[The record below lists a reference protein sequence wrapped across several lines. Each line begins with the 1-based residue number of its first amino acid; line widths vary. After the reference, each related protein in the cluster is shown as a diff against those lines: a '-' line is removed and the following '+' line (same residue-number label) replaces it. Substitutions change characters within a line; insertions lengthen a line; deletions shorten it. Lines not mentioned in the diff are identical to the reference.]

1 MLLIGARKEKNT
13 MFKSRYAKLVSL
25 LLVLSITGTTLLMS
39 GCTPAPQPTPTP
51 APTATKPPP
60 PPPTAT
66 PAPPPGPKPGG
77 KVSIAFQDDPNSFD
91 PILGWNVPAWVA
103 LMWLYRGLMLYDGQG
118 PEPDMA
124 ADWPQISDDGL
135 TYTFKLKEGI
145 KFGNGR
151 EVTADDVKY
160 TLERVVD
167 PAWESWANYYLAV
180 IEGAQEVMDGE
191 ATEVSGIK
199 VLDKYTIEFTLT
211 YEDPTFLSI
220 LALPNNFI
228 VPQEEVERL
237 GADFGLQ
244 PMGCGPFIFQEFVP
258 GQKAVFVKNPDY
270 YVEGQPY
277 VDEIEM
283 VLGIEPATA
292 MLRAEKGE
300 LDVISADMMPS
311 SDFAR
316 IVQDAAYADRL
327 FQEPSL
333 NPWWLGMNNKM
344 APLDKVKVR
353 QAINHAVD
361 KDKLLKL
368 TGGKG
373 QPLAGIY
380 PAGLPGHDP
389 NFEGYAYD
397 PQAAKSLLAEADAE
411 GIQLEIS
418 ISESPLEASLAQA
431 IQQDLGEVGI
441 EVTINSMS
449 RSVVRDLRKKGEA
462 QMYFSNWFLMV
473 PDPSDLVNNLC
484 LCDVSSNYDFYCNP
498 RVDELAEQVMPELDA
513 AKRAEVYQEIERLL
527 MADAIHLPLFNN
539 ASYWLHPAEL
549 RDYYS
554 RSEYG
559 PMLEQVWWDK

>member
-1 MLLIGARKEKNT
+1 
-13 MFKSRYAKLVSL
+13 
-25 LLVLSITGTTLLMS
+25 
-39 GCTPAPQPTPTP
+39 
-51 APTATKPPP
+51 
-60 PPPTAT
+60 
-66 PAPPPGPKPGG
+66 
-77 KVSIAFQDDPNSFD
+77 
-91 PILGWNVPAWVA
+91 
-103 LMWLYRGLMLYDGQG
+103 
-118 PEPDMA
+118 
-124 ADWPQISDDGL
+124 
-135 TYTFKLKEGI
+135 
-145 KFGNGR
+145 
-151 EVTADDVKY
+151 
-160 TLERVVD
+160 
-167 PAWESWANYYLAV
+167 
-180 IEGAQEVMDGE
+180 MDGE

-199 VLDKYTIEFTLT
+199 VVDKYTIEFKLT

-237 GADFGLQ
+237 GADFGLN
-244 PMGCGPFIFQEFVP
+244 PMGCGPFLFKEFVP
-258 GQKAVFVKNPDY
+258 GEKAVFVKNPDY

-277 VDEIEM
+277 VEEIEM

-316 IVQDAAYADRL
+316 IVQDPAYADRL

-344 APLDKVKVR
+344 APLDNVKVR

-389 NFEGYAYD
+389 NFAGYAYD
-397 PQAAKSLLAEADAE
+397 PQAATSLLVEAEAE
-411 GIQLEIS
+411 GIELEIS

-484 LCDVSSNYDFYCNP
+484 LCGVSSNYDFYCNP
-498 RVDELAEQVMPELDA
+498 KVDELAEQVMPELDA

-539 ASYWLHPAEL
+539 ASYWFHPAEL
-549 RDYYS
+549 KDYYS

-559 PMLEQVWWDK
+559 PMLARVWWDK

>member
-1 MLLIGARKEKNT
+1 MSL
-13 MFKSRYAKLVSL
+13 KSRYAKLVSL
-25 LLVLSITGTTLLMS
+25 FIVLSMVGTTLLMG
-39 GCTPAPQPTPTP
+39 GCTSEPE
-51 APTATKPPP
+51 PTATSAPPADTAVPPTDTPVPPTDTPPP
-60 PPPTAT
+60 PA
-66 PAPPPGPKPGG
+66 GPKAGG
-77 KVSIAFQDDPNSFD
+77 KISIAFQDDPNSFD
-91 PILGWNVPAWVA
+91 PILGWNVPAWVS
-103 LMWLYRGLMLYDGQG
+103 LMWMYRGLMLYDGQG

-124 ADWPQISDDGL
+124 ADWPAVSDDGL

-180 IEGAQEVMDGE
+180 IEGAQAVMDGE
-191 ATEVSGIK
+191 ATKVSGIK
-199 VLDKYTIEFTLT
+199 VLDKYTIEFKLT
-211 YEDPTFLSI
+211 YQDPTFLSI

-228 VPQEEVERL
+228 VPKEEVEKW
-237 GADFGLQ
+237 GQEFGLH
-244 PMGCGPFIFQEFVP
+244 PMGAGPFIFKEFVP
-258 GQKAVFVKNPDY
+258 GEKALFVKNPYY
-270 YVEGQPY
+270 YVEGEPY
-277 VDEIEM
+277 AEEIEM

-316 IVQDAAYADRL
+316 IVQDATYADRL
-327 FQEPSL
+327 FQEPTL

-344 APLDKVKVR
+344 APLDNVKVR
-353 QAINHAVD
+353 QAINYAIN

-389 NFEGYAYD
+389 DFEGYPYD
-397 PQAAKSLLAEADAE
+397 PEKAKALLAEAGAE
-411 GIQLEIS
+411 GIELEIS

-431 IQQDLGEVGI
+431 IQQDLGEAGI
-441 EVTINSMS
+441 EVTISSMS
-449 RSVVRDLRKKGEA
+449 RAVVRDLRKKGEA
-462 QMYFSNWFLMV
+462 QMYFSNWFMMV
-473 PDPSDLVNNLC
+473 PDPSDLINNLS

-498 RVDELAEQVMPELDA
+498 KVDELAEQVMPELDQE
-513 AKRAEVYQEIERLL
+513 KRAETYQEIERLM
-527 MADAIHLPLFNN
+527 MADAIHVPLFNN
-539 ASYWLHPAEL
+539 ASYWFHPAEL
-549 RDYYS
+549 KDFYS

-559 PMLEQVWWDK
+559 PLFERVWWDK

>member
-1 MLLIGARKEKNT
+1 MSL
-13 MFKSRYAKLVSL
+13 KSRYAKLVSL
-25 LLVLSITGTTLLMS
+25 FIVLSMVGTTLLMG
-39 GCTPAPQPTPTP
+39 GCTSEPE
-51 APTATKPPP
+51 PTATSAPPADTAVPPTNTPVPPTDTPPP
-60 PPPTAT
+60 PA
-66 PAPPPGPKPGG
+66 GPKAGG
-77 KVSIAFQDDPNSFD
+77 KISIAFQDDPNSFD
-91 PILGWNVPAWVA
+91 PILGWNVPAWVS
-103 LMWLYRGLMLYDGQG
+103 LMWMYRGLMLYNGQG

-124 ADWPQISDDGL
+124 ADWPTVSDDGL

-180 IEGAQEVMDGE
+180 IEGAQAVMDGE

-199 VLDKYTIEFTLT
+199 VLDEYTIEFKLT
-211 YEDPTFLSI
+211 YQDPTFLSI

-228 VPQEEVERL
+228 VPKEEVEKW
-237 GADFGLQ
+237 GQDFGLH
-244 PMGCGPFIFQEFVP
+244 PMGTGPFIFKEFVP
-258 GQKAVFVKNPDY
+258 GEKALFVKNPYY
-270 YVEGQPY
+270 YVEGEPY
-277 VDEIEM
+277 VEEIEM

-316 IVQDAAYADRL
+316 IVQDATYADRL
-327 FQEPSL
+327 FQEPTL

-344 APLDKVKVR
+344 APLDNVQVR
-353 QAINHAVD
+353 QAINYAIN

-389 NFEGYAYD
+389 DFEGYPYD
-397 PQAAKSLLAEADAE
+397 PEKAKALLAEAGAE
-411 GIQLEIS
+411 GIELEIS

-431 IQQDLGEVGI
+431 IQQDLGEAGI

-449 RSVVRDLRKKGEA
+449 RAVVRDLRKKGEA
-462 QMYFSNWFLMV
+462 QMYFSNWFMMV
-473 PDPSDLVNNLC
+473 PDPSDLINNLS
-484 LCDVSSNYDFYCNP
+484 LCGVSSNYDFYCNP
-498 RVDELAEQVMPELDA
+498 KVDELAEQVMPELDQE
-513 AKRAEVYQEIERLL
+513 KRAETYQEIERLM
-527 MADAIHLPLFNN
+527 MADAIHVPLFNN
-539 ASYWLHPAEL
+539 ASYWFHPAEL
-549 RDYYS
+549 KDFYS

-559 PMLEQVWWDK
+559 PLFERVWWDK